1 VSSGMDNIIRKNISI
16 AVVVLLSSFI
26 IGCKTPHKPDVL
38 ADLGNTVGTLVEVI
52 LPEYISVEG
61 YGLVGGLKG
70 TGSSECPAEVRS
82 YLSRYIM
89 KQLPEGSVSQ
99 TNQLINS
106 LNTAVVLVEGI
117 MPIEDAQSNYFD
129 LKVTALQ
136 GTQTT
141 SLENGWLFTSELK
154 VVGSFGIKTDVLADA
169 EGPVFINQIDDSELD
184 RRTGR
189 ILAGGKIL
197 REYKIVLILHKSDY
211 ELTHII
217 RNRLN
222 QRFGPNV
229 ANAVMAGRVEII
241 VPDRYKYE
249 KSKFISM
256 VKSMYLT
263 ETPEVVQRRINVLAE
278 QLSVSPQIDDYE
290 FALET
295 IGRQSLGA
303 LGVLLGLSDEHV
315 RLRAARCMINLG
327 NDSGLEILRQVAMNR
342 NSDYRVEAIEAIA
355 KASKK
360 VEAASVIQRLLYDE
374 DFGIR
379 LTAYEQL
386 RKLNDFVVKR
396 EAVGRSFFL
405 EQITQAEKKEIYVTR
420 SGRPRILLFGT
431 PLYCDKGIF
440 IQSKNGEITINSPPG
455 QEYVSLIRKH
465 LGLEGGFSQMR
476 SSFELGDIIRTLC
489 EEPPGEDEE
498 IRGGLGV
505 SYADMIAI
513 LKQMCDKGAID
524 AAFHAGHLPKNS
536 LNIKK

>member
-1 VSSGMDNIIRKNISI
+1 MYKVDRKLFSLTVI
-16 AVVVLLSSFI
+16 VLLTGLFA
-26 IGCKTPHKPDVL
+26 GCKAPDKDNPLV
-38 ADLGNTVGTLVEVI
+38 DLGTTIGSLVEVI
-52 LPEYISVEG
+52 LPESISVEG
-61 YGLVGGLKG
+61 YGLVGGLNR

-89 KQLPEGSVSQ
+89 KQLPEGSISQ

-106 LNTAVVLVEGI
+106 LNTSVVLVEGI
-117 MPIEDAQSNYFD
+117 MPILNAQSNYFD
-129 LKVTALQ
+129 IKVTALQ

-169 EGPVFINQIDDSELD
+169 EGPVFINQIDDSEVD
-184 RRTGR
+184 GRTGY

-197 REYKIVLILHKSDY
+197 RDYKIVLLLKTADY
-211 ELTHII
+211 ELTNII

-222 QRFGPNV
+222 QRFGPNT

-256 VKSMYLT
+256 IRSMYLS
-263 ETPEVVQRRINVLAE
+263 ETPEITQRRINVLAE
-278 QLSVSPQIDDYE
+278 QISVSPQIDEYE

-295 IGRQSLGA
+295 IGRQSFGA
-303 LGVLLGLSDEHV
+303 LAALSRSSDEHV

-327 NDSGLEILRQVAMNR
+327 NDSGLEILRQIAMNK
-342 NSDYRVEAIEAIA
+342 NSDYRLGAIEAIA

-360 VEAASVIQRLLYDE
+360 EEAASIIQRLLYDE
-374 DFGIR
+374 DFEIR
-379 LTAYEQL
+379 LAAYGQL
-386 RKLNDFVVKR
+386 RRLNDFVVKR

-420 SGRPRILLFGT
+420 SGQPRIVLFGA

-465 LGLEGGFSQMR
+465 PRLEGGFSQMR

-498 IRGGLGV
+498 VRGGLGV

-513 LKQMCDKGAID
+513 LEQMCDKGAVI
-524 AAFHAGHLPKNS
+524 AAFHAGPLPKNDI
-536 LNIKK
+536 NIKK